1 MAEMK
6 SSAGASPVTIVPG
19 PVTAEPGSARR
30 QQIEQLSGEKISTC
44 FQCEKCANG
53 CPMTFAMD
61 IAPNQVMHSIQ
72 LGLIDPVLNS
82 DTIWVC
88 ASCETC
94 STRCPNDIDIAHV
107 MDTLRQ
113 LSTKQG
119 VKPSQKKAPIFH
131 RTFLDSVRRFGRMHE
146 MSMAVEYTLKSEGLK
161 GLSKQMSMGLGM
173 MRKGKMKLFPGR
185 LRAGKEVDTIF
196 RTAKRK

>member
-1 MAEMK
+1 MAEIK
-6 SSAGASPVTIVPG
+6 SSAGASPVT
-19 PVTAEPGSARR
+19 AEPGSVKR

-72 LGLIDPVLNS
+72 LGLIDPVLKS

-113 LSTKQG
+113 S
-119 VKPSQKKAPIFH
+119 SSF
-131 RTFLDSVRRFGRMHE
+131 TFSLHAFS
-146 MSMAVEYTLKSEGLK
+146 
-161 GLSKQMSMGLGM
+161 
-173 MRKGKMKLFPGR
+173 GKF
-185 LRAGKEVDTIF
+185 F
-196 RTAKRK
+196 N